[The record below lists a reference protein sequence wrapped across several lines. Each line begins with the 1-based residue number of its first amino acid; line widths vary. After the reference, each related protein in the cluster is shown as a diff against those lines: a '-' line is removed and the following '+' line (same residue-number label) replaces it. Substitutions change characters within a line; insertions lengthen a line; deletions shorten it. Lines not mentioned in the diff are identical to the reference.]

1 MKKLLTVLAV
11 FALTFT
17 ALTAQEK
24 VLEYGK
30 DYTIVD
36 SGFGSSKFKVEGTS
50 IYYGPGT
57 TNNNHAVLFKLADP
71 SILQKGQVIE
81 VEYKF
86 DKLDTS
92 KDAQIVIQ
100 PSSESA
106 ADYSKQNYPVI
117 YNSKKPIE
125 KLVFT
130 VNVDNL
136 LSSSV
141 KKKLCGFRMI
151 NNKGTY
157 QNYVWQDDYQ
167 ITVTKVTLKSK

>member
-1 MKKLLTVLAV
+1 M
-11 FALTFT
+11 
-17 ALTAQEK
+17 
-24 VLEYGK
+24 
-30 DYTIVD
+30 
-36 SGFGSSKFKVEGTS
+36 
-50 IYYGPGT
+50 
-57 TNNNHAVLFKLADP
+57 
-71 SILQKGQVIE
+71 QKGQVIE

-100 PSSESA
+100 PASESA

-117 YNSKKPIE
+117 YNSKEPME